1 MMELSRRTVL
11 KGLAGTALATVAGS
25 AARTLADPGLAAAD
39 TPFLRAGS
47 LPFPNLPVGYDSL
60 PQIEHLVYFMME
72 NHSFDNY
79 FGMLGRGDGFTLG
92 PDGLP
97 VNSVPT
103 WKGGR
108 VQAYHAGSACT
119 AHYNIGQDW
128 VRSHLAW
135 DHGRNDGFL
144 AETNLTHAMAYFD
157 AGDIP
162 FYYSLGR
169 TFPVCDRYFC
179 STMGQTDPN
188 RKFMIAA
195 TANGQVN
202 DSGSLVDILS
212 TPSPANGT
220 IFDLLSAHNISWK
233 DYFVTLPTSA
243 GLYPSVGK
251 NHPLNLAS
259 IGEFLVDAA
268 AGTLPAVSYVDPDGW
283 QGSEENPQDIQTG
296 EFFSQ
301 MVIQAVL
308 HGAAWDKTLMLFTY
322 DEHGGYYDHVPPV
335 PMVPPDGVKPQ
346 APNGETFGD
355 LYTWSGFRVPA
366 VVISPW
372 AKSDYVSHVV
382 YDHTSFLR
390 LIETKW
396 NLPALTN
403 RDANANNL
411 LDTVDFSRPSF
422 EKPPALAAATV
433 PVGELSCYLQNP
445 DSPLP

>member
-1 MMELSRRTVL
+1 MELSRRTVL
-11 KGLAGTALATVAGS
+11 KGLAGTAIAAVAGP
-25 AARTLADPGLAAAD
+25 AARALASPTLAAAD
-39 TPFLRAGS
+39 TPFLRAGA
-47 LPFPNLPVGYDSL
+47 LPFSNLPVGYDSL

-92 PDGLP
+92 SNGLP
-97 VNSVPT
+97 TNSVPT
-103 WKGGR
+103 WKGGT
-108 VQAYHAGSACT
+108 VQAYHAPSPCT
-119 AHYNIGQDW
+119 AHYDIGQDW
-128 VRSHLAW
+128 QRSHLAW

-144 AETNLTHAMAYFD
+144 AETNNTDALSYFD
-157 AGDIP
+157 ASDIP

-169 TFPVCDRYFC
+169 VFPICDRYFC
-179 STMGQTDPN
+179 SLMGQTDPN
-188 RKFMIAA
+188 RKFMIAG

-202 DSGSLVDILS
+202 DSGSLGEILN
-212 TPSPANGT
+212 TPSPAGGT
-220 IFDLLSAHNISWK
+220 IFDLLTEHGISWK
-233 DYFVTLPTSA
+233 DYFVTLPTST
-243 GLYPSVGK
+243 GLYPSVLK

-268 AGTLPAVSYVDPDGW
+268 AGTLPSVSYVDPDGW

-296 EFFSQ
+296 ELFSEL
-301 MVIQAVL
+301 VIQAVM
-308 HGAAWDKTLMLFTY
+308 HGAAWDKTLLLFTY

-335 PMVPPDGVKPQ
+335 PMVPPDNVKPA

-366 VVISPW
+366 MVISPW
-372 AKSDYVSHVV
+372 SKADYVSHVN

-403 RDANANNL
+403 RDANANTL
-411 LDTVDFSRPSF
+411 LDCVDFSRPSF
-422 EKPPALAAATV
+422 EEPPTLAAATL
-433 PVGELSCYLQNP
+433 PTGEVSCYVQDP
-445 DSPLP
+445 TSPLP